1 MFLVVLP
8 LFVVAHLS
16 HHLVA
21 ALITP
26 LLPFIRDTFALDYT
40 QAGMLVSAFTLA
52 YGIGQ
57 LPGGWLSDHLGFHRL
72 ITIGISGVA
81 LCGIF
86 IGISTH
92 YIMVLIFLVLMGL
105 LGGGYHPSASPL
117 ISSAVESKMRGRAL
131 GIHQIGGTG
140 SYFLSPLIAVGIAQL
155 TGWRGSFLFISIPVF
170 LYGIV
175 FFILLN
181 RWGYGKAYMKDTRES
196 RHADEDVPT
205 KIRYLVPVIILN
217 AAVPIFIFSAVSF
230 IPFYVVDNFGGSK
243 EAAAVLLSLAN
254 SAGLWAGPLGGYMSD
269 RIGKIPIILFT
280 GLIAG
285 PFIFLLNHVTFG
297 VSISVLLLLL
307 GMTQYMSMPV
317 AESFIISH
325 SPGKS
330 RSTVLGIYYFA
341 SRGGPGLLTPFI
353 GYLIDH
359 NGFYTAYLYTG
370 LLMFFIA
377 APCSAF
383 IALNQKR
390 YKQ

>member
-1 MFLVVLP
+1 MFFVVLP

-26 LLPFIRDTFALDYT
+26 LLPYIRDTFALDYT
-40 QAGMLVSAFTLA
+40 QAGVLVSAFTLA

-92 YIMVLIFLVLMGL
+92 FIMVLIFLMLMGV

-117 ISSAVESKMRGRAL
+117 ISSAVDNKLRGRAL

-140 SYFLSPLIAVGIAQL
+140 SYFLAPLIAVGIARL
-155 TGWRGSFLFISIPVF
+155 AGWRGSFLFISIPTFV
-170 LYGIV
+170 YGIV

-181 RWGYGKAYMKDTRES
+181 SWGYGKAYMKVTR
-196 RHADEDVPT
+196 RNADEDMPA
-205 KIRYLVPVIILN
+205 KIRSLVPVIVLN
-217 AAVPIFIFSAVSF
+217 GAVIIFVFSSVSF

-243 EAAAVLLSLAN
+243 EAAAALLSFAN
-254 SAGLWAGPLGGYMSD
+254 SAGLWAGPLGGYLSD
-269 RIGKIPIILFT
+269 RLGKTPIILFT

-297 VSISVLLLLL
+297 MSIWLLLLLL
-307 GMTQYMSMPV
+307 GMTQYMGMPV
-317 AESFIISH
+317 TESFIIGH
-325 SPGKS
+325 APGRN

-341 SRGGPGLLTPFI
+341 SRGGSGLLTPLI
-353 GYLIDH
+353 GYLIDR

-370 LLMFFIA
+370 LLMFLIA
-377 APCSAF
+377 IPCSVL
-383 IALNQKR
+383 IALNRNRDKR
-390 YKQ
+390 